1 MEKRKRFIINFM
13 YYGILAGFGYAALKY
28 ILPILAPFFL
38 GLAIALLLKPLI
50 MKIHNKT
57 GINRR
62 FLSALILIL
71 FYIILFTVIAYL
83 GVSLFF
89 ETRELA
95 YRLPDL
101 YKNDIEPGLI
111 GTVDRLVAS
120 FPAAEPVI
128 RDFIEGLA
136 NSLGEI
142 VRFISSNALNM
153 LSSVAA
159 RVSLFFI
166 KFLFMIISS
175 FFFIFD
181 SEKIYSFILR
191 QMSENM
197 KNIITRAREN
207 LKNVLS
213 SYTKAYLMLISL
225 TFIELSI
232 GLSLLR
238 IRNAIPLAF
247 VIALID
253 ILPILG
259 TGGVLI
265 PWGLIAIVI
274 GRTGLGLGILLLY
287 LVITVV
293 RQSLEPKI
301 VGDQIGLHPIVILLC
316 IFIGGRLFGVLG
328 IFLIPITMTIIKKLN
343 DEKVIHV
350 FR

>member
-1 MEKRKRFIINFM
+1 MEKRKKFIINFM
-13 YYGILAGFGYAALKY
+13 YFSILAGFGYVALKY
-28 ILPILAPFFL
+28 ILPVLAPFFL
-38 GLAIALLLKPLI
+38 GLTIALLLKPLI
-50 MKIHNKT
+50 MKIHGKT
-57 GINRR
+57 GISRK

-71 FYIILFTVIAYL
+71 FYIILFTVLAYL

-101 YKNDIEPGLI
+101 YKNEIEPGLI

-120 FPAAEPVI
+120 FPAVEPVI

-153 LSSVAA
+153 LSSAAA

-181 SEKIYSFILR
+181 NEKIYSFILR

-197 KNIITRAREN
+197 KNIITRAKEN

-225 TFIELSI
+225 TFVELSA

-247 VIALID
+247 IIAIID

-265 PWGLIAIVI
+265 PWGLIAIAI

-287 LVITVV
+287 LVITIV